1 MDSKNKLNCPVDK
14 NAELLRTELE
24 PNLRHSVV
32 MNAKA
37 TGFAA
42 KSIGPGSKSMRL
54 TARSGCAARKRFR
67 LPSQVSRLIVRNA
80 AFGW

>member
-24 PNLRHSVV
+24 PNLSSFSCYECEGHWIR
-32 MNAKA
+32 
-37 TGFAA
+37 A
-42 KSIGPGSKSMRL
+42 KSIGPGSKSMPL
-54 TARSGCAARKRFR
+54 SAQSGCTKLKRFR
-67 LPSQVSRLIVRNA
+67 LPNPVSRLTVRNA